1 MVRGAE
7 LDMYDNIRKEMCKK
21 INEMYDADLLLFF
34 ARLAVTDVEVLARI
48 VNFSMLKEEADELE
62 ADLEKGKE
70 DVK

>member
-1 MVRGAE
+1 
-7 LDMYDNIRKEMCKK
+7 MYDNIRKELCKK
-21 INEMYDADLLLFF
+21 ISEMSDTDLLLFF
-34 ARLAVTDVEVLARI
+34 ARLAVTDVEVLDRI

>member
-1 MVRGAE
+1 
-7 LDMYDNIRKEMCKK
+7 MYDNIRKEMCKK
-21 INEMYDADLLLFF
+21 INEMSDDALLHFF
-34 ARLAVTDVEVLARI
+34 ARLAVTDVKILDRI

>member
-1 MVRGAE
+1 
-7 LDMYDNIRKEMCKK
+7 MYDNIRKKMCKK
-21 INEMYDADLLLFF
+21 INEMSDDALLLFF
-34 ARLAVTDVEVLARI
+34 ARLAVTDAEVLDRI

>member
-1 MVRGAE
+1 
-7 LDMYDNIRKEMCKK
+7 MYDNIRKEICKE
-21 INEMYDADLLLFF
+21 INEMADGALLNFF
-34 ARLAVTDVEVLARI
+34 ARLAVTDVGMLDKI

>member
-1 MVRGAE
+1 
-7 LDMYDNIRKEMCKK
+7 MYDNIHKEMCKK
-21 INEMYDADLLLFF
+21 INEMADGDLLHFF
-34 ARLAVTDVEVLARI
+34 ARLAITDVEVLDKI